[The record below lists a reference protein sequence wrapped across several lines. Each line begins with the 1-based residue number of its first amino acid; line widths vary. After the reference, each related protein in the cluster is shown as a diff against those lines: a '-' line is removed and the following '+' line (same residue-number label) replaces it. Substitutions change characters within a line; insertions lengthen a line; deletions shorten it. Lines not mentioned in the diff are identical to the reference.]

1 MINIPMHTGDQDEET
16 GPAGFLP
23 DSGDEQ
29 EQIFSYEKRQHGA
42 NPGLSIDQT
51 PQK

>member
-23 DSGDEQ
+23 ESGDEQ
-29 EQIFSYEKRQHGA
+29 VFSYEKLHR
-42 NPGLSIDQT
+42 NDNID
-51 PQK
+51 